1 VDLAK
6 LVTNISLTQFLSPIA
21 AVLFML
27 NSDHAV
33 IPHNLK
39 HGVLI
44 MSMSGLS
51 RILQIKPP
59 MELLSL
65 INLLNMKLNVT
76 VLSPQFKPQ
85 PKKLTPSLLLHHSD
99 TTRKSPRDLSTP
111 MMKSALN
118 QLNMKNLLKT
128 NRENLKD

>member
-1 VDLAK
+1 MTEREFSPSIAEIPREVSNPPTIVDLAK

-51 RILQIKPP
+51 RILLIKPP
-59 MELLSL
+59 MELLS
-65 INLLNMKLNVT
+65 
-76 VLSPQFKPQ
+76 
-85 PKKLTPSLLLHHSD
+85 
-99 TTRKSPRDLSTP
+99 
-111 MMKSALN
+111 
-118 QLNMKNLLKT
+118 
-128 NRENLKD
+128 